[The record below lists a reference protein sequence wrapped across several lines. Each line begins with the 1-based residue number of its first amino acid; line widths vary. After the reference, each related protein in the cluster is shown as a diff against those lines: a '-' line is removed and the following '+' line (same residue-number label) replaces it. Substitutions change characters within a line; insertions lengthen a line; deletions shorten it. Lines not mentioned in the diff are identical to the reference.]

1 VRRPRAASASP
12 SAADT
17 VDFPTP
23 PLPVTIK
30 SRLVNSDITAQ
41 DREGDPLRQT
51 AARRYGRA
59 RRRVALADTA
69 AGLVALVALVVFAGD
84 LGGVASLLL
93 LGLGLPL
100 ISLPFGLIRYRMAR
114 RVGLSRQTPGDWL
127 VDWLKGVTLG
137 LALGAAAVFTVL
149 AFQRLSDAW
158 WPVMTWAAALLLS
171 AALSVLFPVLLL
183 PIFLRSEPMPEGPLR
198 DALRRTVADAGVA
211 VRDIRLLH
219 LGDKTSAA
227 NAMVAGLGPTRR
239 IYIGDTLSAD
249 APDEAVAETQLVLAH
264 ELGHHVNGDPWRLL
278 AWAAVS
284 LAVGVAGGWAAVEAL
299 SPDGAGELT
308 ALPALAL
315 GFSLATAAVS
325 PLGNWYSRHRER
337 AADAYAVAVT
347 GEGERYARA
356 LERLVAQN
364 LSEIWPP
371 RLWHALSG
379 SHPRPGERIERARG
393 NPSSR
398 AGLD

>member
-1 VRRPRAASASP
+1 
-12 SAADT
+12 
-17 VDFPTP
+17 
-23 PLPVTIK
+23 
-30 SRLVNSDITAQ
+30 
-41 DREGDPLRQT
+41 
-51 AARRYGRA
+51 
-59 RRRVALADTA
+59 
-69 AGLVALVALVVFAGD
+69 
-84 LGGVASLLL
+84 
-93 LGLGLPL
+93 
-100 ISLPFGLIRYRMAR
+100 
-114 RVGLSRQTPGDWL
+114 
-127 VDWLKGVTLG
+127 
-137 LALGAAAVFTVL
+137 
-149 AFQRLSDAW
+149 
-158 WPVMTWAAALLLS
+158 
-171 AALSVLFPVLLL
+171 VLLL

-249 APDEAVAETQLVLAH
+249 APDDEAVAETRLVLAH

>member
-1 VRRPRAASASP
+1 M
-12 SAADT
+12 
-17 VDFPTP
+17 
-23 PLPVTIK
+23 
-30 SRLVNSDITAQ
+30 VNSDITAQ

-69 AGLVALVALVVFAGD
+69 AGLVALVALVAFAGD

-114 RVGLSRQTPGDWL
+114 RVGLSRQTPGGWL
-127 VDWLKGVTLG
+127 VDWLKGITLG
-137 LALGAAAVFTVL
+137 LALGGAAVFTVL

-249 APDEAVAETQLVLAH
+249 APDDEAVAETRLVLAH

-284 LAVGVAGGWAAVEAL
+284 LAVGVAGGWASVEAL